1 MGIPVRAVVDLD
13 FAFKVAPGAGLIPST
28 HHGIVCCK
36 EIFAVMAEAGEITL
50 GQDGLPR
57 GGNGVSAAAAYAM
70 MAEHEET
77 AEHIQAIHV
86 ELLKEDIW
94 CWTKGAIETH
104 LNLASKS
111 AAEHYAF
118 LDQFEN
124 ADFREALAN
133 YGPVRDMVHWAAN

>member
-1 MGIPVRAVVDLD
+1 
-13 FAFKVAPGAGLIPST
+13 
-28 HHGIVCCK
+28 
-36 EIFAVMAEAGEITL
+36 MAEAGQITL

-70 MAEHEET
+70 MAEQGEA
-77 AEHIQAIHV
+77 AEHIQAIHA
-86 ELLKEDIW
+86 ELLENDIW

-111 AAEHYAF
+111 AAEHFAF
-118 LDQFEN
+118 LNQFGN

-133 YGPVRDMVHWAAN
+133 YGPVREMVLWAAH